1 MDSLL
6 PITWYTESP
15 IDFEHKQYMLFNYLQ
30 KVDSNF
36 QNKIL
41 SPHLLHLEKIMDELF
56 YFENVFD
63 MIIGDFN
70 KNRYQY
76 FDNPKLEGENNK
88 LIYEIRE
95 IVDFAIP
102 QIESRIKFGYS
113 VLKRN
118 SQILY

>member
-1 MDSLL
+1 MDNLL

-15 IDFEHKQYMLFNYLQ
+15 IDFEHKQYILFSYLQ

-41 SPHLLHLEKIMDELF
+41 SPHLLHLEKIIDELF
-56 YFENVFD
+56 YFENTFN
-63 MIIGDFN
+63 MIIDEFD

-76 FDNPKLEGENNK
+76 FGNPKLEGEDNK
-88 LIYEIRE
+88 LIYEIRD
-95 IVDFAIP
+95 IVEFAIP
-102 QIESRIKFGYS
+102 QIEPRIKFGYS

-118 SQILY
+118 SQILF

>member
-102 QIESRIKFGYS
+102 QIEPRIKFGYS

>member
-41 SPHLLHLEKIMDELF
+41 SPHLLHLEKMVDELF
-56 YFENVFD
+56 YFENIFD

-76 FDNPKLEGENNK
+76 FDNPKLEGEDNK

-95 IVDFAIP
+95 IVEFAIP
-102 QIESRIKFGYS
+102 QIEPRIKFGYS

-118 SQILY
+118 NQILF